1 MLEGFTYN
9 EQHFAEKNYH
19 NTKQS
24 FKELQNIAQS
34 VWISS
39 CIHFPWAAFVT
50 GDKEHW
56 LYLLKWE
63 NVGTKRGNSARV
75 NLDHTSGLSL
85 FVKQVG
91 VGFGTRPF
99 LYSRCWGW
107 LIVSLSRLSS
117 LSVDGSTRWSESN
130 VEQFDTLIFTERKKT
145 HRSCG
150 RAFPS
155 RRYRCAGFSNSR
167 PRTLMI
173 SNDNNNNNERR
184 SSCRRLVLG
193 R

>member
-1 MLEGFTYN
+1 MNNIL
-9 EQHFAEKNYH
+9 QKKKYH

-24 FKELQNIAQS
+24 LKELQNIAQS
-34 VWISS
+34 VWIPS
-39 CIHFPWAAFVT
+39 CVHFPWAAFVT

-91 VGFGTRPF
+91 VGFETRPF

-107 LIVSLSRLSS
+107 LVVSLSRLSS

-130 VEQFDTLIFTERKKT
+130 VEQFDTLIFTEKKKKPT
-145 HRSCG
+145 AAAAVRSPADDTDAQVSQIHDHV
-150 RAFPS
+150 RWW
-155 RRYRCAGFSNSR
+155 
-167 PRTLMI
+167 
-173 SNDNNNNNERR
+173 
-184 SSCRRLVLG
+184 
-193 R
+193 